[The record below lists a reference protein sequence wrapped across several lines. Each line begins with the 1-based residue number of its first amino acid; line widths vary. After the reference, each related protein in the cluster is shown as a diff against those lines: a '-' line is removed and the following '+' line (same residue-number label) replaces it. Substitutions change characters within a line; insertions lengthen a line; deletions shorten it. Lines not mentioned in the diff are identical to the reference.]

1 MGLGSVFFFIFV
13 IIVFGPFAILI
24 WWIIKKSTRKL
35 NPAELQY
42 ERVKLETY
50 VNNMLPSLAPLSDPN
65 DIAHDIRS
73 SYSKG
78 FSITSEGCIYSRHGQ
93 PVLAFSA
100 VHRGIYTNERIV
112 LKSSSLFFY
121 IEVYKTDKKIELN
134 GRIFGYTDGSKIIY
148 DAGKKPIGHIVVRK
162 KNFEI
167 ILNGRTVASLNY
179 SEAGITKTLN
189 VFADLS
195 ANRSAAFN
203 IIETLENNLSE
214 EENQWIILL
223 AAYEMIHN
231 RLLPAAPAVHN
242 SRTFRH

>member
-1 MGLGSVFFFIFV
+1 MGLGSVFSIIFF

-42 ERVKLETY
+42 EHMKLETY
-50 VNNMLPSLAPLSDPN
+50 VNNVLPSLVPISTPN
-65 DIAHDIRS
+65 DIAHDVRS

-78 FSITSEGCIYSRHGQ
+78 FSITSEGCIYSRYGQ

-100 VHRGIYTNERIV
+100 IHRGIYTNERIV
-112 LKSSSLFFY
+112 LKSSNLYFY
-121 IEVYKTDKKIELN
+121 IEVYKADKKVELN
-134 GRIFGYTDGSKIIY
+134 GRIFGYTDSSKRIF
-148 DAGKKPIGHIVVRK
+148 DANKKPIGYIAIRK

-167 ILNGRTVASLNY
+167 HLNGRAVASLNY

-189 VFADLS
+189 MFADLS
-195 ANRSAAFN
+195 ANRHAAFN
-203 IIETLENNLSE
+203 IVETLEDNLSE
-214 EENQWIILL
+214 EEQQWIILL
-223 AAYEMIHN
+223 TAYEMIHN
-231 RLLPAAPAVHN
+231 RLLPPAPAVHN